1 MIDGLKIENKKRNKE
16 FLFEM
21 KVLVIYV
28 QINQLSIFYAALF
41 KGSGCAGIGVAI
53 RDLSGVIIASLS

>member
-28 QINQLSIFYAALF
+28 ELTN
-41 KGSGCAGIGVAI
+41 
-53 RDLSGVIIASLS
+53 